1 MHRPRRGS
9 NIAGM
14 GGVNHY
20 DVNFFSL
27 HFVLD
32 LYWLKSVHIKRMQNS
47 YEYLIS
53 SKFTT
58 AMA

>member
-14 GGVNHY
+14 GGANHY

-32 LYWLKSVHIKRMQNS
+32 LYWLKSSILSAYQIRMD
-47 YEYLIS
+47 I
-53 SKFTT
+53 
-58 AMA
+58 